1 MKVIEKIE
9 IKLDVNLNN
18 VGRDMCEKVDDMCD
32 MYYERYCQAYENQY
46 SLGGCGPVC
55 MNVFLMLN
63 DGCLKV
69 LDAVPGTL
77 VRRTSN
83 NSYCIVDKWGMSSNY
98 PMLCVH
104 DKDGRT
110 FNLAYGEF
118 EPAEIPSDIVEIVK
132 KQLLTK
138 CPILNGQKGA
148 CDEG

>member
-9 IKLDVNLNN
+9 IKLGVDLKN
-18 VGRDMCEKVDDMCD
+18 VGRDMCKRVDDMCD
-32 MYYERYCQAYENQY
+32 MYYKRYGQAYMNQY
-46 SLGGCGPVC
+46 VNGGCGPVC

-63 DGCLKV
+63 EGCLKV

-83 NSYCIVDKWGMSSNY
+83 NVYCIVDKWGMSWNY

-104 DKDGRT
+104 DKDGKK

-118 EPAEIPSDIVEIVK
+118 EPAEVPSDIVDIVK
-132 KQLLTK
+132 QGLIDK
-138 CPILNGQKGA
+138 CPLLKNKGG